1 MQFAALQRD
10 FSSVRGARVGGGR
23 IGQRVTIR
31 SEDLA
36 AQALAGKPAA
46 WNGLIQRYNRRVI
59 VSLLARG
66 VPLDLALDLA
76 QEAWAR
82 LFQQQADGKLTRLE
96 LPGLAIA
103 QARFLALTHTRQS
116 SKSIFDDA
124 AVRSEFDSVVSP
136 SVEETVLH
144 QEQILRVQRALADC
158 APSAR
163 RVFLLVYENPGMPHP
178 TAAEITGLSV
188 QRVRQ
193 ILCEVR
199 KKLRAAAE
207 GER

>member
-1 MQFAALQRD
+1 M
-10 FSSVRGARVGGGR
+10 G
-23 IGQRVTIR
+23 
-31 SEDLA
+31 
-36 AQALAGKPAA
+36 A
-46 WNGLIQRYNRRVI
+46 WNELIQRHNRRVI

-82 LFQQQADGKLTRLE
+82 LVQQQASGKLARLD

-103 QARFLALTHTRQS
+103 QARFLALTHSRHS
-116 SKSIFDDA
+116 SKRSADVAGGVDSSA
-124 AVRSEFDSVVSP
+124 AP
-136 SVEETVLH
+136 SAEEALLSR
-144 QEQILRVQRALADC
+144 EQILRVQRALAGC
-158 APSAR
+158 TPSAR
-163 RVFLLVYENPGMPHP
+163 RVFMLVYENPGMPHAV
-178 TAAEITGLSV
+178 AARLAGLSI

-207 GER
+207 GDP